1 MTQADPSAPPS
12 LAVAARTALRDLAI
26 RLVEAERAHRGH
38 ALDLAR
44 MLQVLPLEREGGT
57 RLMRLAEALPRT
69 PDAPTRIA
77 LLADKLDPVD
87 WSEAAGAHAGA
98 LGAAVRAAM
107 PAARAML
114 PDARDAAAGTAS
126 SPLARALVMPAAR
139 AVLERIGAQFVH
151 ANDIH
156 AALGRAAREAALHS
170 FDMLGEG
177 ARGWPDA
184 DRNQRRYLDAIAAVG
199 AIGRDRPCH
208 ARQGVSIKLSAIHPR
223 FELPRFARER
233 GALLERLRAL
243 CGAAADADIP
253 LNIDAEEHDRLSMT
267 LELFEALAR
276 DASLAGWSGL
286 GIVAQAYQ
294 RSAASTVATLVSI
307 ARGRVAAG
315 GAPIAVRLVK
325 GAYWDAE
332 VKRAQELGLDDYP
345 VFVRKADTDA
355 SYARCARALLDAT
368 DALRPQFATHNAVTV
383 ACVLREAAVRGAAP
397 QAFELQR
404 LHGMGAALHAALG
417 ALATRR
423 ALPVAARAGASSSA
437 PGAAADASPG
447 LPQRRVYAPVGEQ
460 RDLLA
465 YLIRRILENGAST
478 SFVRRFA
485 DPDLSA
491 AELVDAELDAFV
503 APEETA
509 P

>member
-1 MTQADPSAPPS
+1 MTQADPSADPS
-12 LAVAARTALRDLAI
+12 AERAALRSLAI
-26 RLVEAERAHRGH
+26 RLVEAERARRGH

-87 WSEAAGAHAGA
+87 WSEAPGEHAGA

-114 PDARDAAAGTAS
+114 PDARDAAAGTAGA
-126 SPLARALVMPAAR
+126 PLARAVVMPAAR
-139 AVLERIGAQFVH
+139 AVLERVGAQFVH
-151 ANDIH
+151 ASDIG
-156 AALGRAAREAALHS
+156 AALERAARDGALHS

-199 AIGRDRPCH
+199 AVGRDRPCH

-243 CGAAADADIP
+243 CAAAADAGIP
-253 LNIDAEEHDRLSMT
+253 LNVDAEEHDRLSMT
-267 LELFEALAR
+267 LELFDALAR
-276 DASLAGWSGL
+276 DAALAGWAGL

-294 RSAASTVATLVSI
+294 RAAPATVATLVSI
-307 ARGRVAAG
+307 ARARVAAR

-332 VKRAQELGLDDYP
+332 VKRAQELGLADYP

-355 SYARCARALLDAT
+355 SYARCARTLLDAA
-368 DALRPQFATHNAVTV
+368 DVLRPQFATHNAVSA
-383 ACVLREAAVRGAAP
+383 ACVLREAAVRGVDPGAY
-397 QAFELQR
+397 ELQR
-404 LHGMGAALHAALG
+404 LHGMGAALHEALG
-417 ALATRR
+417 ALAAEG
-423 ALPVAARAGASSSA
+423 ALPG
-437 PGAAADASPG
+437 G

-485 DPDLSA
+485 DPGLA
-491 AELVDAELDAFV
+491 ATELIDAELDAFV
-503 APEETA
+503 APARAAARRT

>member
-1 MTQADPSAPPS
+1 
-12 LAVAARTALRDLAI
+12 VARCSSGCARC
-26 RLVEAERAHRGH
+26 
-38 ALDLAR
+38 
-44 MLQVLPLEREGGT
+44 
-57 RLMRLAEALPRT
+57 
-69 PDAPTRIA
+69 
-77 LLADKLDPVD
+77 
-87 WSEAAGAHAGA
+87 AG
-98 LGAAVRAAM
+98 
-107 PAARAML
+107 
-114 PDARDAAAGTAS
+114 
-126 SPLARALVMPAAR
+126 
-139 AVLERIGAQFVH
+139 
-151 ANDIH
+151 
-156 AALGRAAREAALHS
+156 
-170 FDMLGEG
+170 
-177 ARGWPDA
+177 
-184 DRNQRRYLDAIAAVG
+184 
-199 AIGRDRPCH
+199 
-208 ARQGVSIKLSAIHPR
+208 
-223 FELPRFARER
+223 
-233 GALLERLRAL
+233 
-243 CGAAADADIP
+243 AADAGIP
-253 LNIDAEEHDRLSMT
+253 LNVDAEEHDRLSMT
-267 LELFEALAR
+267 LELFDALAR

-294 RSAASTVATLVSI
+294 RTAASTVATLVSI

-383 ACVLREAAVRGAAP
+383 ACVLREAAVRGVAP
-397 QAFELQR
+397 DAFELQR

-437 PGAAADASPG
+437 PGAAADADASPG

-503 APEETA
+503 APEETT

>member
-1 MTQADPSAPPS
+1 MMQADPPPDAS
-12 LAVAARTALRDLAI
+12 DPTGRAAVRALAV
-26 RLVEAERAHRGH
+26 RLVEAERAQRGH

-57 RLMRLAEALPRT
+57 RLMRLAEALPRV

-87 WSEAAGAHAGA
+87 WSEAPGEHAGA

-114 PDARDAAAGTAS
+114 PDAREAAAGAAS
-126 SPLARALVMPAAR
+126 APLARAVVMPAAR

-151 ANDIH
+151 ATDIGG
-156 AALGRAAREAALHS
+156 ALARAGRDRALHS

-184 DRNQRRYLDAIAAVG
+184 DRNQRRYLDAIATVG
-199 AIGRDRPCH
+199 AADRDRPCH
-208 ARQGVSIKLSAIHPR
+208 ERQGVSIKLSAVHPR
-223 FELPRFARER
+223 FELPRWSRER

-243 CGAAADADIP
+243 CGAAAEAGIP
-253 LNIDAEEHDRLSMT
+253 LNVDAEEHDRLSMT
-267 LELFEALAR
+267 LELFDALAR
-276 DASLAGWSGL
+276 DPSLAGWPGL
-286 GIVAQAYQ
+286 GLVAQAYQ
-294 RSAASTVATLVSI
+294 RAARRTVASLVKV
-307 ARGRVAAG
+307 ARARVAAG

-325 GAYWDAE
+325 GAYWDHE
-332 VKRAQELGLDDYP
+332 VKRAQELGLDEYP

-355 SYARCARALLDAT
+355 SYAHCARALLDAA
-368 DALRPQFATHNAVTV
+368 DVLRPQFATHNAVT
-383 ACVLREAAVRGAAP
+383 AAFVLREAAARGVAP
-397 QAFELQR
+397 TAFELQR
-404 LHGMGAALHAALG
+404 LHGMGAALHDALG
-417 ALATRR
+417 ALAARGE
-423 ALPVAARAGASSSA
+423 LPV
-437 PGAAADASPG
+437 

-491 AELVDAELDAFV
+491 AALVDAELAAF
-503 APEETA
+503 AEPTPEPA
-509 P
+509 A